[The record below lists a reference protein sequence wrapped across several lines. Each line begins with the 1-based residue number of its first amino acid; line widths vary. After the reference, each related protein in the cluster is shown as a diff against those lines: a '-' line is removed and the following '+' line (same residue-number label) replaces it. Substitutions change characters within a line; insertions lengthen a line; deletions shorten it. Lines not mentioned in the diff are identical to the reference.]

1 MNSIV
6 VIIFNI
12 DFWLMGGGLE
22 LQKSNINQL
31 FLEIDFYEENIV
43 GSLNPKKTNQ
53 SLLNRSCDK

>member
-6 VIIFNI
+6 VTIFNI